1 MRLISSPAVTFSR
14 TIVDAAE
21 TTRFTSQAG
30 GVLKTED
37 AAWSGHTVTN
47 PYNGAGMKSGLVL
60 LPREKRSIDGHL
72 STRRQGEVGAA
83 PGAIAELSHWARQT
97 TGISTNAVDYDA
109 ARRLYTVNSLAGAFS
124 YA

>member
-37 AAWSGHTVTN
+37 AASSEHTVTN
-47 PYNGAGMKSGLVL
+47 PYNGARMKSGLVL

-72 STRRQGEVGAA
+72 STRRQGRLG
-83 PGAIAELSHWARQT
+83 PHPAR
-97 TGISTNAVDYDA
+97 
-109 ARRLYTVNSLAGAFS
+109 
-124 YA
+124 